1 MGRVSLPI
9 NNAMYYLHGQKGIYL
24 ARTYYVQPYISF
36 LGKKYIP
43 TNNKVRVYFLTHVK
57 YIQHQ
62 VTVVR
67 PNTLKFC
74 NLRYR
79 QTAFLF
85 LKKNYIS

>member
-1 MGRVSLPI
+1 MFNP
-9 NNAMYYLHGQKGIYL
+9 IYL
-24 ARTYYVQPYISF
+24 
-36 LGKKYIP
+36 YIP

-57 YIQHQ
+57 YIQRQ

-79 QTAFLF
+79 QTATLF
-85 LKKNYIS
+85 LKKKTTIYPEFFFMRLSILRKKNKYISSCIYSFAQILD

>member
-1 MGRVSLPI
+1 MFNP
-9 NNAMYYLHGQKGIYL
+9 IYL
-24 ARTYYVQPYISF
+24 
-36 LGKKYIP
+36 YIP

-57 YIQHQ
+57 YIQRQ

-79 QTAFLF
+79 QTATLF
-85 LKKNYIS
+85 LKKKTIYPEFFFYEIVYSPQKK

>member
-1 MGRVSLPI
+1 
-9 NNAMYYLHGQKGIYL
+9 MYYLHGQKGIYL

-43 TNNKVRVYFLTHVK
+43 TNNKVRVYFFLIHVK

>member
-1 MGRVSLPI
+1 MFNP
-9 NNAMYYLHGQKGIYL
+9 IYL
-24 ARTYYVQPYISF
+24 
-36 LGKKYIP
+36 YIP

-57 YIQHQ
+57 YIQRQ

-79 QTAFLF
+79 QTATLF
-85 LKKNYIS
+85 LKKKTIYPDFFFYEIVYSPQKKINIYLHVYIALLRF

>member
-1 MGRVSLPI
+1 MFNP
-9 NNAMYYLHGQKGIYL
+9 IYL
-24 ARTYYVQPYISF
+24 
-36 LGKKYIP
+36 YIP

-57 YIQHQ
+57 YIQRQ

-79 QTAFLF
+79 QTATLF
-85 LKKNYIS
+85 LKKKTIYPEFFFMRLSILRKKKKYKKYIHVYIALPRF